1 MAHGIKN
8 HGTRA
13 EGRGAQLIG
22 QPQIKRQPTSC
33 VKTALK
39 MLMTSKMKIT

>member
-1 MAHGIKN
+1 MRQRFVVVLSKKEKN

-22 QPQIKRQPTSC
+22 QPQI
-33 VKTALK
+33 
-39 MLMTSKMKIT
+39 